1 VGGPVLVSGSATA
14 AALLGSVDNVVSYLS
29 TPVLGQGALLVVA
42 IVLVRLMPQG
52 ISGSWRR
59 QL

>member
-1 VGGPVLVSGSATA
+1 MLGAFAVLTVTRAGLSIWIAI
-14 AALLGSVDNVVSYLS
+14 VSYLS
-29 TPVLGQGALLVVA
+29 TPVLGQGALLMVA

-52 ISGSWRR
+52 ISGRWGR